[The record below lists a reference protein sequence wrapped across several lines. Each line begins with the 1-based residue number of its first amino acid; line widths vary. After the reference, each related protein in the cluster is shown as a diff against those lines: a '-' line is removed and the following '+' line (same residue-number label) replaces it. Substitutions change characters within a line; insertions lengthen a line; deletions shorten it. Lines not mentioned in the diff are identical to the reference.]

1 MNERIATILSA
12 GLLLAMVALIAY
24 QVYMLSWTRR
34 TTGSIPRPILVL
46 RIINITALAAGTAAI
61 LWVLLP

>member
-12 GLLLAMVALIAY
+12 GLLLAMVGLIAY
-24 QVYMLSWTRR
+24 QVYMLRWAKR
-34 TTGSIPRPILVL
+34 TTGSIPRAVLVL